1 MSPFD
6 RNDTVESVDA
16 EVLDTQSTQR
26 TVDLVPCHFRGTF
39 QNPCFWVLIGIGAT
53 LAFQYILTKKK
64 D

>member
-6 RNDTVESVDA
+6 RNTATESVDA
-16 EVLDTQSTQR
+16 EVLDSQPTQR
-26 TVDLVPCHFRGTF
+26 TVDLVPCNFRGTF

-53 LAFQYILTKKK
+53 LAFQYILAKKK